1 MRLTA
6 EETVRLAAV
15 QRPFAGVEL
24 VPQRFIVEM
33 IGRLR
38 GKLRHAGSIPIGAP
52 DDVLYPAQGFLL
64 ILPDAAVDC
73 FLPDDIALH
82 QVLQRVPVADVFRQ
96 ISAIMLR
103 VYGQKPLNG
112 NYNPLAHPQVFRRI
126 NHGQRVLIF
135 RAPEVNDIRLLFAQ
149 DFLQLSGI
157 GFPAA
162 LRRACG
168 VDQPVIAVAVHFARQ
183 RFRRVKHIRQR
194 HVRQLRQPPRQP
206 DQPAHD
212 IHRGKRFFSAMAGRI
227 IFPIHMIFTL
237 QPLLSLCAVRHGYS
251 AAPRVRKSRSFSR
264 SCACDWQ

>member
-1 MRLTA
+1 M
-6 EETVRLAAV
+6 
-15 QRPFAGVEL
+15 
-24 VPQRFIVEM
+24 
-33 IGRLR
+33 
-38 GKLRHAGSIPIGAP
+38 
-52 DDVLYPAQGFLL
+52 LYPAQGFLL

-103 VYGQKPLNG
+103 VYGQKSLNG
-112 NYNPLAHPQVFRRI
+112 NYNPLAHPHVFRRV

-149 DFLQLSGI
+149 NFLQLPGI

-168 VDQPVIAVAVHFARQ
+168 VDKPVIAVAVHFARQ

-194 HVRQLRQPPRQP
+194 HIRQLRQPPRQP

-212 IHRGKRFFSAMAGRI
+212 IHRGKRFFFRNGREDNIPHPHDLHASA
-227 IFPIHMIFTL
+227 PPFTL
-237 QPLLSLCAVRHGYS
+237 R
-251 AAPRVRKSRSFSR
+251 
-264 SCACDWQ
+264 